1 MNLLNSFSFELPT
14 KIKYGVGAAGGL
26 VDVVAN
32 LKARNVL
39 LITDKGVMRSGLMER
54 ITGPLEDHNLKWE
67 VFDRVEP
74 NPKDYNV
81 QEGTEIAS
89 RFGPDCLVALGG
101 GSPIDCAKA
110 IAVVARQGGAVRD
123 YEGPDKI
130 GSDVLPLIAIPTT
143 AGTGSEVTFSSVITD
158 SSEKF
163 KFSIKDPQIAPKVA
177 LVDPEM
183 TLTMP
188 PELTAS
194 TGMDA
199 LTHAIEGFTANASE
213 PIADSAALYAIELI
227 ATYLLSLIHIS
238 EPTRPSKSSRMPSS
252 A

>member
-54 ITGPLEDHNLKWE
+54 ITGPLEDHNLKW
-67 VFDRVEP
+67 
-74 NPKDYNV
+74 
-81 QEGTEIAS
+81 AS

-123 YEGPDKI
+123 
-130 GSDVLPLIAIPTT
+130 L
-143 AGTGSEVTFSSVITD
+143 
-158 SSEKF
+158 
-163 KFSIKDPQIAPKVA
+163 
-177 LVDPEM
+177 
-183 TLTMP
+183 
-188 PELTAS
+188 
-194 TGMDA
+194 
-199 LTHAIEGFTANASE
+199 
-213 PIADSAALYAIELI
+213 
-227 ATYLLSLIHIS
+227 
-238 EPTRPSKSSRMPSS
+238 
-252 A
+252 